1 MALVVFDPFLS
12 SRPLAAALLRSPDG
26 KLITEGHYYPFS
38 SVFFYTN
45 RSALL
50 LNGRRA
56 NLEYGSNAPGA
67 PDVFIDESQFEN
79 FWQKPERYYVVAS
92 GDELAHF
99 EAIAGP
105 SQTTLVATS
114 GGKLV
119 LTNHP
124 LASSKFE
131 LSPPDQ
137 RERADRSRCCG
148 LPQGN
153 RPTDAR
159 F

>member
-1 MALVVFDPFLS
+1 
-12 SRPLAAALLRSPDG
+12 
-26 KLITEGHYYPFS
+26 
-38 SVFFYTN
+38 VFFYTN

-67 PDVFIDESQFEN
+67 PDVFIDESQFKDL
-79 FWQKPERYYVVAS
+79 WLKPERYYVVAS
-92 GDELAHF
+92 RDQLAHF

-105 SQTTLVATS
+105 SQTTLVAMS

-124 LASSKFE
+124 LASSE
-131 LSPPDQ
+131 LGLGPRDQ
-137 RERADRSRCCG
+137 REEADQSRCCG
-148 LPQGN
+148 LPKGK